1 MGTPELP
8 MPDGLVLRPF
18 RGVRFAVED
27 PAKVTSPPYD
37 LISDADVDALLDSHP
52 NNVVRLILPRSP
64 RSDSSTKSPAP
75 HRQQEP
81 GATPGARISPSTAPH
96 RPSAD
101 GEPTTTEQQASTPP
115 TPSDAGLETRY
126 AEARDT
132 LRAWLDTG
140 VLVADD
146 VPALYVYE
154 QSGPNVLQ
162 RGLIGDVGLADP
174 GQRIILPHEDVMPGP
189 ITDRLALMSTTQAN
203 LEPIFLLYNGDNGTA
218 TRLVNEV
225 ASKRHPLVSA
235 HTEDGLTHRLWAIT
249 DTSEI
254 NAINADLHDRQA
266 LIADGH
272 HRYATYRVLQRQE
285 HATHHSPRPN
295 LSVSTTTR
303 PEPPDIPKTPPSPP
317 GTATSEAHP
326 SRPATISKA
335 ESPTPLDAEP
345 STTQTPS
352 ALDAEPSTTS
362 ETLAPSALDAEPS
375 TTSETLSPST
385 LDAGPSTTSEA
396 LARSAAEAESA
407 ATPKAHPLTTAAH
420 PATTPQAEQPAISAA
435 QPDATSK
442 ALPSPSDVEP
452 TAPPPHPA
460 IPSDPKTLSPSG
472 NLGVDGKSPIPGVPH
487 ASHISGTS
495 ATAGVSGEA
504 GSGRSGGRRS
514 TPEPV
519 VGPWDFGL
527 ALLVDSTAYPP
538 NLQAIHRVIP
548 GLPLAEATT
557 KARAA
562 WRVHDFD
569 DLAQGL
575 VALKEAPEPAF
586 LLAGEGGTHLL
597 TDPDPVQLAR
607 AMPPDHSD
615 RWNSLNTS
623 VLTEFVLPKVW
634 GMRDDEQ
641 AVRIVHHDTDA
652 AVRLAIRT
660 GGTAVLLKP
669 LAVDDVLAVAA
680 GGERVPRKSTSFGPK
695 PRTGLVLRTF
705 DID

>member
-64 RSDSSTKSPAP
+64 RGDSSGKSPAP

-81 GATPGARISPSTAPH
+81 NQTPSTAPH
-96 RPSAD
+96 RLSAED
-101 GEPTTTEQQASTPP
+101 EPRAVQQQESAPP
-115 TPSDAGLETRY
+115 APSDAGRETRY
-126 AEARDT
+126 ATARDT
-132 LRAWLDTG
+132 LRAWQDTG
-140 VLVADD
+140 VLVPDD

-218 TRLVNEV
+218 TRLVDEV
-225 ASKRHPLVSA
+225 ASKRPPLVSA

-285 HATHHSPRPN
+285 HATRRSPQPEP
-295 LSVSTTTR
+295 SAPTATT
-303 PEPPDIPKTPPSPP
+303 PEPPNIPPT
-317 GTATSEAHP
+317 
-326 SRPATISKA
+326 RP
-335 ESPTPLDAEP
+335 DAASDALSAPFAVEP
-345 STTQTPS
+345 
-352 ALDAEPSTTS
+352 
-362 ETLAPSALDAEPS
+362 
-375 TTSETLSPST
+375 
-385 LDAGPSTTSEA
+385 
-396 LARSAAEAESA
+396 
-407 ATPKAHPLTTAAH
+407 
-420 PATTPQAEQPAISAA
+420 AA
-435 QPDATSK
+435 QPS
-442 ALPSPSDVEP
+442 
-452 TAPPPHPA
+452 HPA
-460 IPSDPKTLSPSG
+460 MTSEPQTSSPSG
-472 NLGVDGKSPIPGVPH
+472 NLDLDGKPSVPEVP
-487 ASHISGTS
+487 S
-495 ATAGVSGEA
+495 ATDVSGADGGPGKA
-504 GSGRSGGRRS
+504 GSGRSSGGGRS
-514 TPEPV
+514 TPQPA

-548 GLPLAEATT
+548 ELPLVEAVA
-557 KARAA
+557 KAKGA
-562 WRVHDFD
+562 WRVHDFG

-575 VALKEAPEPAF
+575 AALKEAAEPAF

-597 TDPDPVQLAR
+597 TTPDPVQLAR

-623 VLTEFVLPKVW
+623 ILTEFVLPKVW

-705 DID
+705 AID

>member
-64 RSDSSTKSPAP
+64 RGDSSVKPPAP

-81 GATPGARISPSTAPH
+81 NQTPSTAPH

-101 GEPTTTEQQASTPP
+101 GEPATTQQQASVPP
-115 TPSDAGLETRY
+115 APSDAGLETRY
-126 AEARDT
+126 AKARDT

-140 VLVADD
+140 VLVPDD

-218 TRLVNEV
+218 TRLVDEV
-225 ASKRHPLVSA
+225 ASERRPLVSA

-249 DTSEI
+249 DVSEI

-285 HATHHSPRPN
+285 HATHRSAQPEQP
-295 LSVSTTTR
+295 LSTTTR
-303 PEPPDIPKTPPSPP
+303 PEPPDIPQTPPPLH
-317 GTATSEAHP
+317 TATSEAH
-326 SRPATISKA
+326 
-335 ESPTPLDAEP
+335 
-345 STTQTPS
+345 
-352 ALDAEPSTTS
+352 
-362 ETLAPSALDAEPS
+362 
-375 TTSETLSPST
+375 LS
-385 LDAGPSTTSEA
+385 
-396 LARSAAEAESA
+396 
-407 ATPKAHPLTTAAH
+407 
-420 PATTPQAEQPAISAA
+420 QPA
-435 QPDATSK
+435 ATSK
-442 ALPSPSDVEP
+442 AQSPNASEAETSSSSDVEP
-452 TAPPPHPA
+452 AAQPPHPA
-460 IPSDPKTLSPSG
+460 IPSESQTSSPSG
-472 NLGVDGKSPIPGVPH
+472 NLDLDGKPSIPDIPQ
-487 ASHISGTS
+487 ASQVSGTDGV
-495 ATAGVSGEA
+495 AGKA
-504 GSGRSGGRRS
+504 GSVPSGGGRS
-514 TPEPV
+514 TPAPV

-548 GLPLAEATT
+548 GLPLAEAVA
-557 KARAA
+557 KARGA

-575 VALKEAPEPAF
+575 AALEEAQEPAF
-586 LLAGEGGTHLL
+586 LLGGEGGTHLL
-597 TDPDPVQLAR
+597 TNPDPVQIAR
-607 AMPPDHSD
+607 AMPPDHSE

-705 DID
+705 AID

>member
-8 MPDGLVLRPF
+8 VPDGLVLRPF

-64 RSDSSTKSPAP
+64 RDDSSAKSPAP

-81 GATPGARISPSTAPH
+81 NQTPSTTSR

-101 GEPTTTEQQASTPP
+101 VEPASTQQQASAPP
-115 TPSDAGLETRY
+115 TPSGTGLEPRY
-126 AEARDT
+126 AKARDT

-140 VLVADD
+140 VLVPDD

-218 TRLVNEV
+218 TRLVDEV
-225 ASKRHPLVSA
+225 ASKRRPLVST
-235 HTEDGLTHRLWAIT
+235 HTEDGLRHRLWAIT
-249 DTSEI
+249 DPAEI

-285 HATHHSPRPN
+285 RLASQVSAT
-295 LSVSTTTR
+295 
-303 PEPPDIPKTPPSPP
+303 
-317 GTATSEAHP
+317 
-326 SRPATISKA
+326 
-335 ESPTPLDAEP
+335 
-345 STTQTPS
+345 
-352 ALDAEPSTTS
+352 
-362 ETLAPSALDAEPS
+362 
-375 TTSETLSPST
+375 
-385 LDAGPSTTSEA
+385 
-396 LARSAAEAESA
+396 SA
-407 ATPKAHPLTTAAH
+407 AT
-420 PATTPQAEQPAISAA
+420 
-435 QPDATSK
+435 
-442 ALPSPSDVEP
+442 
-452 TAPPPHPA
+452 
-460 IPSDPKTLSPSG
+460 
-472 NLGVDGKSPIPGVPH
+472 
-487 ASHISGTS
+487 
-495 ATAGVSGEA
+495 GVSGEA
-504 GSGRSGGRRS
+504 GSGRSSGDRS
-514 TPEPV
+514 TPQPV

-548 GLPLAEATT
+548 GLPLAEAVA
-557 KARAA
+557 KARGA
-562 WRVHDFD
+562 WRVQDFD

-575 VALKEAPEPAF
+575 AALKGAAEPAF

-597 TDPDPVQLAR
+597 TNPDPVQLAR

-660 GGTAVLLKP
+660 GGTAVLLRP

-705 DID
+705 AID